1 MAGDTNGSR
10 WESKIPASAVYVD
23 LDGGLTLLSDFLK
36 DVGGGDEVTIAW
48 DDIDGKPETFIP
60 ASHTHTISDIEGL
73 QDALDGKADA

>member
-1 MAGDTNGSR
+1 MAGDTTGSR
-10 WESKIPASAVYVD
+10 WESKIPASAVYVERDGDLVLLSEILPD
-23 LDGGLTLLSDFLK
+23 LDGG
-36 DVGGGDEVTIAW
+36 EVTVSW